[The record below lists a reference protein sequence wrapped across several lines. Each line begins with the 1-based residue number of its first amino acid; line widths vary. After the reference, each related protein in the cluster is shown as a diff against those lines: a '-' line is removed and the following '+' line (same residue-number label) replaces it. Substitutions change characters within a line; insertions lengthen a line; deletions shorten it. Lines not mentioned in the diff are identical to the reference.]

1 MKTFCQILLLIII
14 LVSCKSE
21 KQKQFEKD
29 IIGEW
34 SFAKYVELEK
44 QENYN
49 QILEEPPS
57 PFFRNVGGF
66 VFKENGTLMDETGF
80 FDFDEG
86 KSREERRILYK
97 GDSTNYKIND
107 DSLKIFNPIEK
118 SWNKYK
124 IISVTNDTLTLQ
136 KNQGYYLKYYKQT
149 YKPKPNETFDKIIIS
164 SSGCYGTCAILSV
177 EFNKNGKVFY
187 LGEKYNTVNGFY
199 TSNISNFEYEKI
211 ENSFKKANIMK
222 LKNSYSDSVSDSNT
236 ITVTF
241 VKDNKI
247 VKTISDYASQA
258 PPELIMAYR
267 KAMFKYQLIK
277 LSKFETNKNLVNPT
291 FFNLYIGEKL
301 IFLEQSERFLLL
313 NGILN
318 GEKVHININEKYRLK
333 FSDVDKDFTIKT
345 DGRFYKYQ
353 NQVYDIGYNFIEI
366 NNLEKRTSPSWFVD

>member
-1 MKTFCQILLLIII
+1 MKTFYQILLLIVI

-21 KQKQFEKD
+21 KQKQFEKG
-29 IIGEW
+29 IVGEW
-34 SFAKYVELEK
+34 SFAKYLELEK
-44 QENYN
+44 QEDNN

-66 VFKENGTLMDETGF
+66 VFKENGTLIDEAGF

-136 KNQGYYLKYYKQT
+136 KNQGYYLKYYKPT
-149 YKPKPNETFDKIIIS
+149 YKPNPNEIFDKIIVS
-164 SSGCYGTCAILSV
+164 SSGCYGTCAIMSV

-199 TSNISNFEYEKI
+199 TANISNFEYKKI
-211 ENSFKKANIMK
+211 EESFKKSNITK
-222 LKNSYSDSVSDSNT
+222 LKNSYSTHITDSNT
-236 ITVTF
+236 ITITF

-247 VKTISDYASQA
+247 IKTISDYASQA
-258 PPELIMAYR
+258 PSELIMAYR
-267 KAMFKYQLIK
+267 KAIFKYQQVK
-277 LSKFETNKNLVNPT
+277 LSKFNNDKDFVNSTTFSIDGINKH
-291 FFNLYIGEKL
+291 
-301 IFLEQSERFLLL
+301 IFLSQSERFLLL
-313 NGILN
+313 NEILN
-318 GEKVHININEKYRLK
+318 GKIVNVKFNVKYK
-333 FSDVDKDFTIKT
+333 ITFYDGIDFGTEFLIET
-345 DGRFYKYQ
+345 DGRYYKYQ
-353 NQVYDIGYNFIEI
+353 NQIYDIGYNFIEI
-366 NNLEKRTSPSWFVD
+366 NNLENRTTPY